1 MPPDSPHPVDGG
13 RGQTAGPQSDIDVE
27 EFKVTVSQLKSK
39 LREKEEHHRIAIQ
52 VRGREK

>member
-1 MPPDSPHPVDGG
+1 MPPDSPRSVDGG